1 MISFYSGTPGSGK
14 SLHVARTIYTRLR
27 VSKKDVIATFPIKM
41 SAVNNNG
48 KIKTGRFSCMHY
60 SNITP
65 TFLVDYA
72 KSNHKHG
79 IEGQTL
85 VVIDECQI
93 IFNPRDVAKSDRRAW
108 IDFFTQ
114 HRKLGFDFIL
124 ISPNDRLIDR
134 QIRALFEY
142 EVRHLKANNLGL
154 IGMLLPFP
162 MFVART
168 YWYSIKE
175 LMSSEFFFYRKKWSE
190 LYDSYLFFDESV
202 SSIEE
207 CEVITVPTSTNRKT
221 DIKSLLFGKN

>member
-27 VSKKDVIATFPIKM
+27 VAKINVIATFPIRM
-41 SAVNNNG
+41 SMVNNNG
-48 KIKTGRFSCMHY
+48 KIKTGEFRCIHY

-65 TFLVDYA
+65 AFLIDYA
-72 KSNHKHG
+72 REHHKHG
-79 IEGQTL
+79 KEGQTL

-93 IFNPRDVAKSDRRAW
+93 IFNPRDVDKKDRRAW

-124 ISPNDRLIDR
+124 ISPNDKLIDR

-175 LMSSEFFFYRKKWSE
+175 FMSSEFFFYRKKWSN

-202 SSIEE
+202 HSIEE
-207 CEVITVPTSTNRKT
+207 CEVINPQEDKKK
-221 DIKSLLFGKN
+221 DIKTLLFDSK

>member
-14 SLHVARTIYTRLR
+14 SLHVAQVIYNRLR
-27 VSKKDVIATFPIKM
+27 YARTNVIATFPIKM
-41 SAVNNNG
+41 SLVTNDG
-48 KIKTGRFSCMHY
+48 KCKTGQFSCMHY
-60 SNITP
+60 TDISP
-65 TFLVDYA
+65 SFLVDYA
-72 KSNHKHG
+72 KTHHAHG
-79 IEGQTL
+79 KEGQTL

-93 IFNPRDVAKSDRRAW
+93 IFNPRDVDKSDRRAW

-114 HRKLGFDFIL
+114 HRKLGYDFIL

-162 MFVART
+162 VFVART

-175 LMSSEFFFYRKKWSE
+175 LMSSEFFFYRKKWAN

-202 SSIEE
+202 MSIED
-207 CEVITVPTSTNRKT
+207 CELIKPEDNDNKK
-221 DIKSLLFGKN
+221 DIKSVLFSE